1 MEVGFFALDEESFD
15 RELSFR
21 ILRGQRLEF
30 GNEGLGNFTIFVG
43 ELLEGQN

>member
-21 ILRGQRLEF
+21 VFCGQCLEF
-30 GNEGLGNFTIFVG
+30 GNEGLGNFAILVG
-43 ELLEGQN
+43 ELLESQD